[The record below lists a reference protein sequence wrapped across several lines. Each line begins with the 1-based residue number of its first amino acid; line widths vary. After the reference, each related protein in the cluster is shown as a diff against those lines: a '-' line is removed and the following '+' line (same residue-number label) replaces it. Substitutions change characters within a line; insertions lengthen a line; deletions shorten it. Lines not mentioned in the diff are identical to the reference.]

1 MFCLDPSNITSH
13 DFEEGCHTVT
23 DIMEHTFSEDS
34 NQDHL
39 VTQVASDP
47 SEQQPLKLLTGMSHP
62 SKNLVEFKLEQE
74 SCAKYYK
81 ESFYCAAVTDFPSL
95 G

>member
-13 DFEEGCHTVT
+13 DFEEGCHTVR

-47 SEQQPLKLLTGMSHP
+47 SEQQTLKLLTGMSQY
-62 SKNLVEFKLEQE
+62 KLEQE
-74 SCAKYYK
+74 SFAKYYK
-81 ESFYCAAVTDFPSL
+81 ESFYCAAVTNFPSL